1 VNLER
6 IKKALPKDNEMG
18 RRSVIRTRAD
28 VAEVVVDVVLKR
40 RPYLQIAKRLG
51 VTITTLDRFRAK
63 YITPEVEKLVIV
75 EDQQQ
80 ASQSLDAEI
89 NAGQDEVQ
97 NGLRSIIK
105 EQKEIYA
112 LIKAKVG
119 KGRDIEDLAPA
130 LGQLLRDTGQSLER
144 LLKSYTALKE
154 KTTILVPIQESP
166 EWAKLSDVLFETF
179 REHPEAFAAFKALS
193 AEKRL
198 RLG

>member
-1 VNLER
+1 MNLER

-18 RRSVIRTRAD
+18 RRSVIRTRPD

-40 RPYLQIAKRLG
+40 RPYLQIARRLG

-119 KGRDIEDLAPA
+119 EGRDIEDLAPA

-179 REHPEAFAAFKALS
+179 REYPEAFAAFKALS